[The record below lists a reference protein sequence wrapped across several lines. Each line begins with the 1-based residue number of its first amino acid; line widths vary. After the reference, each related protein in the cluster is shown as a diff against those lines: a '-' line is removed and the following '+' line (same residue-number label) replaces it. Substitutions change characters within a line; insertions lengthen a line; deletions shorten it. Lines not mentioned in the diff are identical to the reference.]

1 MSKIQEIFNFY
12 CQQPSDINQHLPT
25 LKRYSDQC
33 EVVVEMGVRNVV
45 STWAFLAS
53 NAREIISYDIN
64 FNQNIKQCQDICNL
78 ERRNWKFI
86 LDSSLTCDI
95 PECDLL
101 FIDTFHTFSQLSR
114 ELQIHSS
121 KVRKWIICHDTE
133 SYGLISENQSKP
145 GLQQAVNLFV
155 EKSILDKWKI
165 KEHYQNNNG
174 LTILERIN

>member
-1 MSKIQEIFNFY
+1 MSKIQENFNFY

-78 ERRNWKFI
+78 EKEI
-86 LDSSLTCDI
+86 
-95 PECDLL
+95 
-101 FIDTFHTFSQLSR
+101 
-114 ELQIHSS
+114 
-121 KVRKWIICHDTE
+121 
-133 SYGLISENQSKP
+133 G
-145 GLQQAVNLFV
+145 NLF
-155 EKSILDKWKI
+155 
-165 KEHYQNNNG
+165 
-174 LTILERIN
+174 

>member
-1 MSKIQEIFNFY
+1 MSKIQENFNFY

-101 FIDTFHTFSQLSR
+101 FIDTFHIYKQLYS
-114 ELQIHSS
+114 ELTLHSD
-121 KVRKWIICHDTE
+121 KVRKWIIMHDTQTFSRLGE
-133 SYGLISENQSKP
+133 NGSEK
-145 GLQQAVNLFV
+145 GLQDAIEEFLKNP
-155 EKSILDKWKI
+155 KWKF
-165 KEHYQNNNG
+165 KEHYQNCNG
-174 LTILERIN
+174 LTVLERIN